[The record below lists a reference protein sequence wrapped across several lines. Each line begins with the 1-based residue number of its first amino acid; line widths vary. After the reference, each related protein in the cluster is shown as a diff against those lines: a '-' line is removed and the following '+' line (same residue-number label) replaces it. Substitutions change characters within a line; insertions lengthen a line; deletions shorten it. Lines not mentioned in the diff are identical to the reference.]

1 MRLEN
6 IQLVTNLKHLK
17 KKIQLKQFEASKLG
31 IKDFLSNLLNETKNF
46 QVVNNTK
53 INVNKIQAKWRN

>member
-17 KKIQLKQFEASKLG
+17 KKIQLNQFEASKLG

-46 QVVNNTK
+46 
-53 INVNKIQAKWRN
+53 

>member
-31 IKDFLSNLLNETKNF
+31 IKDFLSNLLNETKKF
-46 QVVNNTK
+46 
-53 INVNKIQAKWRN
+53 